1 MTSRPALRP
10 GPLPGVSLA
19 WIDLDDPPEPL
30 LTLGEWLS
38 PLERER
44 AGRFHFEIDR
54 RRFVSARGALRG
66 LLAAQLDLS
75 PTDVPIESDSLGKP
89 RLAARLGSDLRFNLS
104 HTAGRALYSF
114 AVGRELGVD
123 AEALRPLSD
132 MDALAHDVFS
142 AAELAEWLAVPLDR
156 RVEAF
161 FNGWTRKEAF
171 VKALG
176 RGLDFPL
183 KAFDVSLAP
192 DRPARLLRC
201 DPEGGAVSRWSI
213 SAWSPESG
221 YVAALVIERAPAL
234 RGSSPAGAAGE

>member
-1 MTSRPALRP
+1 MTSHSALRP
-10 GPLPGVSLA
+10 GPLPGVSVA
-19 WIDLDDPPEPL
+19 WVDLDDPPEPVTAL
-30 LTLGEWLS
+30 EGRLS
-38 PLERER
+38 PPERER
-44 AGRFHFEIDR
+44 SNRFYFEVDR
-54 RRFVSARGALRG
+54 RRFGCARGTLRG
-66 LLAAQLDLS
+66 LLAVQLGLS
-75 PTDVPIESDSLGKP
+75 PADVPIESDDLGKP

-123 AEALRPLSD
+123 TEALRPLPH
-132 MDALAHDVFS
+132 MDALARDVFS
-142 AAELAEWLAVPLDR
+142 AAELAEWLAVPPDR

-192 DRPARLLRC
+192 DHPARLLRC
-201 DPEGGAVSRWSI
+201 ETEGGAVSRWSM
-213 SAWSPESG
+213 SAWSPEPG
-221 YVAALVIERAPAL
+221 YVAALVIDRAPAL
-234 RGSSPAGAAGE
+234 RG

>member
-1 MTSRPALRP
+1 MTSHSTLRP
-10 GPLPGVSLA
+10 GPLPGVSVA
-19 WIDLDDPPEPL
+19 WVDLDDPPEPVTAL
-30 LTLGEWLS
+30 EGRLS

-44 AGRFHFEIDR
+44 ANRFHFEIDR
-54 RRFVSARGALRG
+54 RRFACARGTLRG
-66 LLAAQLDLS
+66 LLAGQLGLS
-75 PTDVPIESDSLGKP
+75 PADVPIESDRLGKP
-89 RLAARLGSDLRFNLS
+89 RLAASLGSDLRFNLS
-104 HTAGRALYSF
+104 HTAGRALYAF
-114 AVGRELGVD
+114 AMGRELGVD

-132 MDALAHDVFS
+132 MDTLAHDVFS
-142 AAELAEWLAVPLDR
+142 ATELAEWLAVPPDR

-176 RGLDFPL
+176 QGLGFPL

-201 DPEGGAVSRWSI
+201 EPEGGAATRWSM

-221 YVAALVIERAPAL
+221 YVAALVIDRAPAL
-234 RGSSPAGAAGE
+234 RG

>member
-1 MTSRPALRP
+1 MTSHPVLRP

-19 WIDLDDPPEPL
+19 WVDLDDPPEPATAL
-30 LTLGEWLS
+30 EGRLS
-38 PLERER
+38 PPERER
-44 AGRFHFEIDR
+44 ANRFHFEIDR
-54 RRFVSARGALRG
+54 RRFACARGTLRG
-66 LLAAQLDLS
+66 LLAVQLGLS
-75 PTDVPIESDSLGKP
+75 PADVPIESDHLGKP
-89 RLAARLGSDLRFNLS
+89 RLAAHLGSDLRFNLS
-104 HTAGRALYSF
+104 HTAGRAFYAF

-132 MDALAHDVFS
+132 MDTLAHDVFS
-142 AAELAEWLAVPLDR
+142 AAELAEWLAVPPDR

-201 DPEGGAVSRWSI
+201 EPEGGAVSRWSM
-213 SAWSPESG
+213 SAWSPEPG
-221 YVAALVIERAPAL
+221 YVAALVIDRAPAL
-234 RGSSPAGAAGE
+234 RG